1 MGSFQITLTYLPL
14 FGAVC
19 ASVTFLNLTGIPDAQ
34 ASNLVEKSS
43 LLHCLFEGDT
53 GRTSPNSLVSYHIR
67 KRGGDIFS
75 SAVRQYGFPYKWVQR
90 VCGIADNVESPESKQ
105 TEWLVEVS
113 AESMERVV
121 KVLRNRFKCQTYLS
135 KQLLGLSSG
144 VLCVFKEAR
153 ERRKVE
159 GDWRER
165 VGGREEGKGREE
177 RERGKG
183 GGRGRGKGREK
194 REREGEESFIYF
206 LTDDHTMDLGPD
218 SEDLFPD
225 PPSSKLTRWKPLSL
239 SEVQVGA
246 SLYMRLQK
254 IVMYHV

>member
-1 MGSFQITLTYLPL
+1 M
-14 FGAVC
+14 
-19 ASVTFLNLTGIPDAQ
+19 
-34 ASNLVEKSS
+34 
-43 LLHCLFEGDT
+43 
-53 GRTSPNSLVSYHIR
+53 
-67 KRGGDIFS
+67 
-75 SAVRQYGFPYKWVQR
+75 
-90 VCGIADNVESPESKQ
+90 
-105 TEWLVEVS
+105 EVS

-194 REREGEESFIYF
+194 REGEESFIYF

-218 SEDLFPD
+218 IEDLFPD

-254 IVMYHV
+254 IVKYHMQSFFSCRPLSLRVYLYSTNKRKLTVSLLRRFNSMMVCL